1 MLEKKEGVSHK
12 SQKALY
18 YTPPII
24 MPKKVHWTPQQMEAL
39 FTTAINEKTYEH
51 PHGKTK
57 LAHELLTAKLASM
70 AMFPDT
76 LSAVAVGQQR
86 SVRP

>member
-1 MLEKKEGVSHK
+1 
-12 SQKALY
+12 
-18 YTPPII
+18 

-39 FTTAINEKTYEH
+39 FTTAISEKTYEH

-57 LAHELLTAKLASM
+57 LAHELLTATLASM

-76 LSAVAVGQQR
+76 LSAVAVGQQL
-86 SVRP
+86 VRFPCSLFAPTSSSYHLSQFQ